1 MFKMPT
7 DNWGPKERLDW
18 QVAVARNLRWSQFT
32 MQGFIFAAAGVF
44 DVTVT
49 AALDD
54 ARLAGLRIGMP
65 VTVSPSSTLAAS
77 VIVGAAWVATN
88 DTLSM
93 RIVNVSA
100 VPVNQAAATWSYF
113 GVLL

>member
-1 MFKMPT
+1 MLAVPSA
-7 DNWGPKERLDW
+7 NWGDVEKLKW
-18 QVAVARNLRWSQFT
+18 QIAVSKGLRWSPFT
-32 MQGFIFAAAGVF
+32 MEAFLFGGAGVF

-54 ARLAGLRIGMP
+54 VRLTGLRVGMP
-65 VTVSPSSTLAAS
+65 VTVSPHPSLAAS
-77 VIVGAAWVATN
+77 VIVPHAWVAN
-88 DTLSM
+88 DDELTM

-100 VPVNQAAATWSYF
+100 VPVNEPSRTWSYF